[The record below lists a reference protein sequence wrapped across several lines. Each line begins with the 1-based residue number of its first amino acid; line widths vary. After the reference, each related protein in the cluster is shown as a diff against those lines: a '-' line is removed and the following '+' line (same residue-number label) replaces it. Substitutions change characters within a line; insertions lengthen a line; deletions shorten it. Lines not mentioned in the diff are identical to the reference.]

1 MREPG
6 RAGTMFE
13 RQVHGPAAVKKKTK
27 VTQMNR
33 WITVWSQSHTN
44 ISTVTPR
51 YRNRTM
57 WLTVPTAVAGDRVRL
72 RISNTEGCTKLQV
85 VQAAICAEGGKRQPL
100 LFSGKE
106 WLELKTGEEC
116 YSDEISINVAPGQ
129 NLSVFAAFRGEATS
143 GSCIHA
149 HVQCSKNGNFVYAPQ
164 MDISRRSLLDSYWG
178 NLPGIP
184 AIAAV
189 EVLTAEKPEV
199 IACFGDSITQQST
212 WTVPLE
218 QMLNSDGYR
227 AIVLNAGIGGNRLL
241 LGPPEPALQVF
252 GPAAKER
259 FERDVLGI
267 EGITAVIFAMGTN
280 DIGWIRKPEEIG
292 TAGAN
297 AIFAE
302 LKLLAGKAHEKG
314 LTVYGATLTPRNGSL
329 DYGLAQEQERLR
341 LNEMIRSGG
350 CFDGVIDFAQAV
362 ADAADPGIL
371 APYCASGD
379 HLHPSALGGEKMA
392 ACAKNAISRKQHRPE
407 NPMQ

>member
-1 MREPG
+1 
-6 RAGTMFE
+6 MFE
-13 RQVHGPAAVKKKTK
+13 GKGGGSAAVQNRTE
-27 VTQMNR
+27 VTQMDQ
-33 WITVWSQSHTN
+33 WITVWNQSHTN
-44 ISTVTPR
+44 IRTVTPR

-57 WLTVPTAVAGDRVRL
+57 WLTVPTAVSGDRIRL
-72 RISNTEGCTKLQV
+72 RFSNKEGCAKLQIALSAV
-85 VQAAICAEGGKRQPL
+85 CVDGGERRPV

-106 WLELKTGEEC
+106 RLLLEIGEEC
-116 YSDEISINVAPGQ
+116 CSDEISINVASGQ
-129 NLSVFAAFRGEATS
+129 NLSVFAAFRGEVTS
-143 GSCIHA
+143 GGCIRA
-149 HVQCSKNGNFVYAPQ
+149 HVQCSKDGNFVYAPQ
-164 MDISRRSLLDSYWG
+164 MDISRRGLLDSYWG

-212 WTVPLE
+212 WTIPLE

-241 LGPPEPALQVF
+241 LGPPEPALRVF
-252 GPAAKER
+252 GPAGKER

-280 DIGWIRKPEEIG
+280 DIGWIRKTEEIE

-302 LKLLAGKAHEKG
+302 LESLAGKARENG

-329 DYGLAQEQERLR
+329 DYGPAQERERLR
-341 LNEMIRSGG
+341 LNEMIRSGS
-350 CFDGVIDFAQAV
+350 CFDGVIDFARAA
-362 ADAADPGIL
+362 ADVADPGIL
-371 APYCASGD
+371 APYCDSGD

-392 ACAKNAISRKQHRPE
+392 AFAKNVIRQQKQRP
-407 NPMQ
+407 